1 MHPSNNRVLTEL
13 ALNDSEQT
21 YEYVSST
28 EQKVGREEG
37 DPIEGERPHTLWV
50 ADQVKHPDQH
60 TTQAEIH
67 RSAVHDDPVVALQ

>member
-1 MHPSNNRVLTEL
+1 MHNSINGGLTEL

-21 YEYVSST
+21 YEHVSST

-37 DPIEGERPHTLWV
+37 DPIEGERQHTV
-50 ADQVKHPDQH
+50 QIADQVKHPDEH

-67 RSAVHDDPVVALQ
+67 RSAVHDDPVMALQ